1 MNATAM
7 TYSRLHSI
15 LYRYWWLT
23 FFLLGV
29 SFVLFGLFS
38 LNLLH
43 ALGANFDFLLS
54 YGFDAVREGGLRQFV
69 ELVVSG
75 YLAATA
81 YVFFKVC
88 EKVLVE
94 RLCIVKSKG
103 TDT

>member
-1 MNATAM
+1 M
-7 TYSRLHSI
+7 TYGYSRLHAM
-15 LYRYWWLT
+15 LYRHWWLT

-43 ALGANFDFLLS
+43 TLGANFDFLLS
-54 YGFDAVREGGLRQFV
+54 YGFDAVREGGLRQFI

-75 YLAATA
+75 YLAATF

-103 TDT
+103 NDS